1 MTEIEQEPY
10 RGGVPTDAQ
19 IDRALAFAMLRTTP
33 LASGTPRDASFDR
46 CFELVV
52 ETLAHWA
59 GENAILAPRQRVLA
73 RWLAAGGAPPPEG
86 DATPGSSQQEP
97 SPDLSFIPG
106 AIRSIWTTQYIGG
119 EYAEEA
125 AAHLAAAVDWAF
137 NPSDGDGD
145 QETLLADAIL
155 RAARYIDAQP
165 CACTDDGPCD
175 RCQAL
180 GRWHNRRVD
189 P

>member
-1 MTEIEQEPY
+1 MTETGQDPY

-19 IDRALAFAMLRTTP
+19 IDRALELVRKTAPAT
-33 LASGTPRDASFDR
+33 AFDR
-46 CFELVV
+46 HFEGVV
-52 ETLAHWA
+52 GTLAQWA
-59 GENAILAPRQRVLA
+59 GTNAILVPRQRVLA
-73 RWLAAGGAPPPEG
+73 RWLATGGAPVPEG
-86 DATPGSSQQEP
+86 DAVPAPAAEEP
-97 SPDLSFIPG
+97 SPDLTIVPG
-106 AIRSIWTTQYIGG
+106 AIRNIWTDQYAGS
-119 EYAEEA
+119 EYAELA
-125 AAHLAAAVDWAF
+125 AAHLAAAVAWAF
-137 NPSDGDGD
+137 NPPDGDGD

-180 GRWHNRRVD
+180 GRWHNRPVD